1 MKKRPKIVENAI
13 QDFVN
18 KVNELLGN
26 RVKRIILYGSY
37 ARGDFN
43 ENSDIDIMILT
54 DLTDNEIVEYR
65 DNISNIAYDIEW
77 NNNFDIYLSPL
88 LKNLDKFNYWLEA
101 LPFYMNV
108 QKEGVILSESKN
120 I

>member
-1 MKKRPKIVENAI
+1 MRNRPKIVENAI
-13 QDFVN
+13 QEFVN

-26 RVKRIILYGSY
+26 RAKKIILYGSY

-43 ENSDIDIMILT
+43 EGSDIDIMILT
-54 DLTDNEIVEYR
+54 DLTDDEINQYR
-65 DNISNIAYDIEW
+65 DKIVDIAYDIEW
-77 NNNFDIYLSPL
+77 ENNFDIYLSPL

-108 QKEGVILSESKN
+108 HKEGVVLYK
-120 I
+120 